1 MEPQEAAVM
10 EQKQEEALLRLG
22 ITRELQRAEE
32 TPAAEK
38 GAQVLDT

>member
-1 MEPQEAAVM
+1 MTGEEARVM

-32 TPAAEK
+32 TPAAEN
-38 GAQVLDT
+38 GAQALDT